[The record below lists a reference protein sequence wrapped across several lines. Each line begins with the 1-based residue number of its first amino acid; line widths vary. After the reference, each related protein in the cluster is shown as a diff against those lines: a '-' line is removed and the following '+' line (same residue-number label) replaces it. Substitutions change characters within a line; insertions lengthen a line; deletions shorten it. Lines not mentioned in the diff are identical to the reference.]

1 MNIRN
6 PGVIT
11 LTWTIFLK
19 NKTMGLNCPYF
30 FRQKLS
36 ITNKLLKQFLK
47 TPVLV
52 ILLVFAH
59 TLLYGQ
65 GIVHAK
71 KALTQD
77 YFGKNVYWYQDVTNK
92 LNIEQLR
99 RSPQLF
105 KASNLAVP
113 NLGATSFNNWI
124 KFTLVNDSEY
134 DKVILDIA
142 NPIIDEADL
151 YTISGNHID
160 SIKSSSHSPLRDR
173 QYNHQFYLFD
183 INLKKGTSVDCY
195 LRLKS
200 SQLFLAPLSLKTSS
214 QILTDLSDSDTR
226 SGIYLG
232 IMVVMLLY
240 NLFIYFTTNDKDYI
254 VYCHYIFWVALT
266 QATLLGY
273 SHRFLWTDNVWLS
286 ENMIIFCGAMSG
298 IATIFFAKSF
308 LQTRKLVRRL
318 NIGLNLTIATYVI
331 SIIVLLSGSKAT
343 AFQIV
348 NATAA
353 IGSILIIYVAW
364 VVYRK
369 NHQSAKYFLI
379 SWSIFFTSI
388 LVFVFKDY
396 NIVPY
401 NMFTVHSVE
410 IGSALEAIF
419 LSFALAAKI
428 NILKKEKEASQAE
441 TLRSLQENERIVRE
455 QNVVLELKVDERTH
469 ELKETNDE
477 LNTTLE
483 DLKQTQ
489 TQLVESEKMASLGQ
503 LTAGIAH
510 EINNPINFVTAN
522 INPLKRNIDLV
533 LDAIA
538 VIESVGLSDLS
549 ADDKKRKIE
558 EYKEE
563 MDFDYLALETNQLM
577 KGIREGAARTAEIVK
592 SLKVFSRLD
601 EDDLKRADLNEGL
614 NSTMIIANNLLNVR
628 ISVVKKL
635 GDLPLVECYA
645 GKLNQVFLNII
656 ANAIYAVQKRF
667 GEHTGG
673 EIVITTSYDEKNT
686 YITIKDNGT
695 GMDANTQK
703 KIFEP
708 FFTTKEVGEGTGLGM
723 SIAYNTI
730 KKHNGRILLS
740 SVVGEG
746 TEFILEIPKV
756 FTTKPIESGM
766 VDY

>member
-1 MNIRN
+1 MKLNIFN
-6 PGVIT
+6 AIFQT
-11 LTWTIFLK
+11 KTIHGNSPARFLK
-19 NKTMGLNCPYF
+19 WPVSFILCLFYSGFLYAQSVVNVENA
-30 FRQKLS
+30 
-36 ITNKLLKQFLK
+36 LKQN
-47 TPVLV
+47 
-52 ILLVFAH
+52 
-59 TLLYGQ
+59 
-65 GIVHAK
+65 
-71 KALTQD
+71 
-77 YFGKNVYWYQDVTNK
+77 YFGKHVSIYQDPTSK
-92 LNIEQLR
+92 LTFKQISQ
-99 RSPQLF
+99 SPQLF
-105 KASNLAVP
+105 KASSLDVP
-113 NLGATSFNNWI
+113 NLGATSFNSWI
-124 KFTLVNDSEY
+124 KFKIVNDAAYE
-134 DKVILDIA
+134 KVILDIA

-151 YTISGNHID
+151 YIVRDSHID
-160 SIKSSSHSPLRDR
+160 STKTSNSLPLRTR

-183 INLKKGTSVDCY
+183 IPLKKGEIVNCY
-195 LRLKS
+195 LRLNS
-200 SQLFLAPLSLKTSS
+200 SQQILAPLSLKSS
-214 QILTDLSDSDTR
+214 SGIITDLSDSDTR

-232 IMVVMLLY
+232 IMLVMLLY
-240 NLFIYFTTNDKDYI
+240 NLFIYFTTKDKDYI

-286 ENMIIFCGAMSG
+286 KNMVIFCGAMSG
-298 IATIFFAKSF
+298 IATIIFAKSF
-308 LQTRKLVRRL
+308 LRTRQIVRRL
-318 NIGLNLTIATYVI
+318 DIALNVTILMYLAAIT
-331 SIIVLLSGSKAT
+331 VLLVGNKAD
-343 AFQIV
+343 AFKLV
-348 NATAA
+348 NMTAA
-353 IGSILIIYVAW
+353 IVSILIMIVAW

-369 NHQSAKYFLI
+369 GHATAQYFLI
-379 SWSIFFTSI
+379 SWSIFFASI
-388 LVFVFKDY
+388 LIFVFKDY

-455 QNVVLELKVDERTH
+455 QNVMLELKVNERTH

-522 INPLKRNIDLV
+522 INPLKRNIDMV
-533 LDAIA
+533 LDAIS
-538 VIESVGLSDLS
+538 VIESVGVSDLS
-549 ADDKKRKIE
+549 VVDKKRKIE

-577 KGIREGAARTAEIVK
+577 KGIREGATRTAEIVK
-592 SLKVFSRLD
+592 SLKIFSRLD

-614 NSTMIIANNLLNVR
+614 TSTMVIANNLLNGR
-628 ISVVKKL
+628 INVIKKF

-673 EIVITTSYDEKNT
+673 EIVITTSYDDKNT
-686 YITIKDNGT
+686 YVSIKDNGT

-723 SIAYNTI
+723 SIAYNTV
-730 KKHNGRILLS
+730 KKHNGKITLS
-740 SVVGEG
+740 SVVDEG
-746 TEFILEIPKV
+746 TEFVLEIPIV
-756 FTTKPIESGM
+756 FTSKPVESGV